1 MLNTCLTRGLLL
13 RVVDTDNV
21 KRKNQ
26 RIYYSPVDLSRKFI
40 PLLCDQ
46 VHENLAVERDSH

>member
-26 RIYYSPVDLSRKFI
+26 RIYYSPLDLFRKFI
-40 PLLCDQ
+40 PVLCDQ
-46 VHENLAVERDSH
+46 VHENLAVERVGH